1 MTRLLALALTPW
13 SPELIGAFLFV
24 AGLTLGVLM
33 ARPY

>member
-1 MTRLLALALTPW
+1 MTRLLALAQTPW
-13 SPELIGAFLFV
+13 SPAFIGGALFV